1 MGGREWIRSRLLR
14 WSRKAYNEGNYSTSL
29 RRSRISNSIIKDP
42 AFFDISARSAINL
55 EKFELASSIYRK
67 AKDLGLSLRNHS
79 KNHFLSEL
87 NSGNLVEAY
96 RIVSSDTSDS
106 AEKRKLDVVSKID
119 ELTEKERVKIIQEIG
134 EKGEISEDLAKLL
147 PWKAKKIKI
156 NSKPESF
163 YLIKNEMEEIG
174 RYRREISRI
183 HNSAAFRILNHIS
196 TAFGKP
202 KSIILLPLTVFGLVI
217 RLIREKL
224 GHVDR
229 ASYDIH
235 PLGKNTSDNR
245 ESIIFF
251 PTNGVGFGHFTRLL
265 AIAKKIRKN
274 NPDLEIVFFTTMP
287 TLHILKE
294 LDFPTYHLSGRYRY
308 KDMSPNVWNSVCEE
322 MLSMVFSLHRPKA
335 FVFDGSYPYRGM
347 LNAIKNR
354 ENMLRVWIRRGSTK
368 TNSRSIPVD
377 STTHF
382 HAIVKPGDSDQSIPS
397 DELDRGVAMVRC
409 NPILLVDSD
418 EMEPYGRLRRRLGI
432 PAGALLCYVQ
442 LGAGNI
448 NNINSELFMVL
459 EAISKHSHVYVVVGE
474 SMLGKRILAE
484 FERVRILRDYPNS
497 RYFRDFDFAVMA
509 GGYNSFHEVIE
520 AEIPT
525 ICFPNMKTGRDDQY
539 RRVKVAQDAGC
550 MVVIKER
557 KMNTI
562 QAAVDRIIEAE
573 VRELM
578 RNNFKAVKR
587 ENGANQVS
595 DWILSQLE

>member
-1 MGGREWIRSRLLR
+1 
-14 WSRKAYNEGNYSTSL
+14 
-29 RRSRISNSIIKDP
+29 
-42 AFFDISARSAINL
+42 
-55 EKFELASSIYRK
+55 
-67 AKDLGLSLRNHS
+67 
-79 KNHFLSEL
+79 
-87 NSGNLVEAY
+87 
-96 RIVSSDTSDS
+96 
-106 AEKRKLDVVSKID
+106 
-119 ELTEKERVKIIQEIG
+119 
-134 EKGEISEDLAKLL
+134 
-147 PWKAKKIKI
+147 
-156 NSKPESF
+156 
-163 YLIKNEMEEIG
+163 
-174 RYRREISRI
+174 
-183 HNSAAFRILNHIS
+183 
-196 TAFGKP
+196 
-202 KSIILLPLTVFGLVI
+202 
-217 RLIREKL
+217 
-224 GHVDR
+224 
-229 ASYDIH
+229 
-235 PLGKNTSDNR
+235 
-245 ESIIFF
+245 
-251 PTNGVGFGHFTRLL
+251 
-265 AIAKKIRKN
+265 
-274 NPDLEIVFFTTMP
+274 MP

-322 MLSMVFSLHRPKA
+322 MLSMIFSLHRPKA

-474 SMLGKRILAE
+474 SMLGKRISAE